1 MKRVSI
7 FLGAIFLILVLIAV
21 GGYQLFSYLRRPPSN
36 PEITITLIPIPESE
50 RNRPAEIDAIKKRS
64 AEIESHIHKLQNEI
78 NAEQEKLK
86 LLQSALKNTEGH

>member
-21 GGYQLFSYLRRPPSN
+21 GGYQLFSYLRRPSN

-64 AEIESHIHKLQNEI
+64 AEIESHIHKLQDEI